1 MYITTPDK
9 SSFGVGYKKAFEDT
23 RFKGFSFL
31 FGCNGLTR
39 FCIRDEFASP
49 RWVAQFAEGFFF
61 NLAHALTREAIF
73 VGYGLECPT
82 GTIEAIVETDDVGFA
97 IIQCVEQIVDFISQG
112 IVKHFGIWW
121 DLVFVVHQIDEGR
134 IFVVNRFVQ
143 RKYAIGL

>member
-1 MYITTPDK
+1 MSLRPRE
-9 SSFGVGYKKAFEDT
+9 GWRNLRRAF
-23 RFKGFSFL
+23 SL
-31 FGCNGLTR
+31 
-39 FCIRDEFASP
+39 
-49 RWVAQFAEGFFF
+49 

-97 IIQCVEQIVDFISQG
+97 IIQCVEKIVDFISQG
-112 IVKHFGIWW
+112 VVKHFSIWW

-143 RKYAIGL
+143 RKYDRAVRKHVNDLVFCDVKFIGDFCFCGQVAFIALVLVAKVF